1 MSARGALWGQV
12 FPRVAEL
19 ARENGDRLESPLF
32 PGFTLPLADLF
43 A

>member
-1 MSARGALWGQV
+1 
-12 FPRVAEL
+12 VAEL
-19 ARENGDRLESPLF
+19 TRQNGDRLESPLF